1 MVRYAETSIDPSLIP
16 EERSKKV
23 TKLAS
28 SLPPP
33 PKKSPLPLPL
43 RKVLDPADKFSPEQL
58 QGWLNEFMFLGNCPP
73 TPPLSQHFA
82 LVRSKC

>member
-33 PKKSPLPLPL
+33 PPPQKPPLPLPL

-58 QGWLNEFMFLGNCPP
+58 
-73 TPPLSQHFA
+73 
-82 LVRSKC
+82 